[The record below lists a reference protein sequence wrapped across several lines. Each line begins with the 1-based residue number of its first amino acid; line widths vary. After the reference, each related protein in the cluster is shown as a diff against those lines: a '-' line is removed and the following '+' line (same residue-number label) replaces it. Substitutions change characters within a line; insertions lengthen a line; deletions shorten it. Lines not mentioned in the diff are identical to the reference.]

1 MLMVGHRPSYS
12 ISPRRAPEKAN
23 RCVRATV
30 LENISDYRLY
40 IDDILKQGLCNKV
53 FFASETHLESYW
65 NRFFV
70 WYTEVLSCGEQIK
83 HPLNFFRRVVL
94 LWSRGRDPQKIDV
107 PNGPLGGKPM
117 SHQGRRNMEW
127 WTGRWVKQSLSFP
140 ELLAFLLLFFFEQ
153 KFAMVGRVWTNFGWQ
168 VGALV
173 LPSAQAGCQLI
184 GSERKRCI
192 SHWPRQ
198 HSTGWSAGT
207 WN

>member
-1 MLMVGHRPSYS
+1 MIYWN
-12 ISPRRAPEKAN
+12 K
-23 RCVRATV
+23 
-30 LENISDYRLY
+30 DYVT
-40 IDDILKQGLCNKV
+40 KC

-173 LPSAQAGCQLI
+173 LPSAQAGCQLV
-184 GSERKRCI
+184 GSERTCCI